1 MILGNAQPVPVSSIP
16 EMDFAFFRDF
26 LIGHVAKGARLNAL
40 FARPDGDGEYLLTAI
55 LAFDKAGELAAAS
68 ARVWESYKAL
78 TPEIPQAHMFE
89 REIAETYGVV
99 PKGHLC
105 LNPVRFIKHGRTGT
119 DLPTIGV
126 TDYYRIEGEQIHE
139 VAVGPVHAGVI
150 EPGHFRFQCNGEK
163 VLNLEISHGYQH
175 RGVESA
181 LLGALGKRTIPILET
196 VAGDTTIGHATAGCM
211 ALEAIAGVTVPERAQ
226 AIRAVALEM
235 ERLANHAGD
244 LGYLAQDIGYLPTSA
259 FCGRL
264 RGDFLNLT
272 QRICGN
278 RFGRGLMRLGG
289 VGFDIGDG
297 FAEDLALRLE
307 KAGEELKGAVGLLW
321 GKPSVLSRIE
331 NTGVVSHADCKALG
345 LTGPPARACGEKIDV
360 RANFPAGAYSKINT
374 PIASWNTGDVFARA
388 KIRWLEAES
397 SVKIAVSLLRS
408 LPAGQTLVQPPPL
421 RPDMFAVALVEGW
434 RGEIAHAVTT
444 GPDGAILHYKI
455 VDPSFHNWEG
465 LAIAMRG
472 AEISDFPLCNKS
484 FNLSYCG
491 FDL

>member
-1 MILGNAQPVPVSSIP
+1 MILKNVQSIPISSIP

-26 LIGHVAKGARLNAL
+26 LIGHVGKGARLNAL
-40 FARPDGDGEYLLTAI
+40 FARPDGDGEYVLTAM
-55 LAFDKAGELAAAS
+55 LAFDKTGELAVAS

-78 TPEIPQAHMFE
+78 TPEMPQAHMFE
-89 REIAETYGVV
+89 REIAETYGIV
-99 PKGHLC
+99 PKGHPC
-105 LNPVRFIKHGRTGT
+105 LNPVRFIRHGRTGT
-119 DLPTIGV
+119 DLPIIGV
-126 TDYYRIEGEQIHE
+126 TDYFRMEGEETHE

-163 VLNLEISHGYQH
+163 VLNLTISLGYQH

-181 LLGALGKRTIPILET
+181 LAEGLGKKTIPILET

-211 ALEAIAGVTVPERAQ
+211 ALEAICGVIVPERAE

-289 VGFDIGDG
+289 VGFDISD
-297 FAEDLALRLE
+297 ALADELARCLE
-307 KAGEELKGAVGLLW
+307 KAGEELRRAAGLLW
-321 GKPSVLSRIE
+321 EKPSALSRLE
-331 NTGVVSHADCKALG
+331 GTGVVSHADCKALG
-345 LTGPPARACGEKIDV
+345 LTGPPARACGEKMDV
-360 RANFPAGAYSKINT
+360 RANFPAGAYSNIKT
-374 PIASWNTGDVFARA
+374 PIANWNTGDVFARA
-388 KIRWLEAES
+388 KIRGLEAEN
-397 SVKIAVSLLRS
+397 SVKIAASLLRA
-408 LPAGQTLVQPPPL
+408 LPAGPTLAQMPPL
-421 RPDMFAVALVEGW
+421 KPDMFAVALVEGW
-434 RGEIAHAVTT
+434 RGEIVHAVTT

-455 VDPSFHNWEG
+455 TDPSFHNWTG